1 MSINNFIYDIRI
13 FKYHCVLAFF
23 HGELEEAEKLTE
35 EGKGEICVKDIEYVR
50 SSMIQIK
57 NKMEELKCTDK
68 DMALQLRA
76 NPFLLQYYNTIGA
89 TVRKHFP
96 LQTAWIPS
104 FLMIE
109 VLRLYSEKNYNFFP
123 EIDFLRLQTEFQ
135 RYENRKESNL
145 PLHYK
150 CAEDIFLSL
159 EKKRVFKKK
168 RKK

>member
-76 NPFLLQYYNTIGA
+76 YLFYYSITIQLELLLENIFHFKQLGFHPF
-89 TVRKHFP
+89 
-96 LQTAWIPS
+96 
-104 FLMIE
+104 
-109 VLRLYSEKNYNFFP
+109 
-123 EIDFLRLQTEFQ
+123 
-135 RYENRKESNL
+135 
-145 PLHYK
+145 
-150 CAEDIFLSL
+150 
-159 EKKRVFKKK
+159 
-168 RKK
+168 

>member
-89 TVRKHFP
+89 IVRKHFP
-96 LQTAWIPS
+96 HW
-104 FLMIE
+104 E
-109 VLRLYSEKNYNFFP
+109 CK
-123 EIDFLRLQTEFQ
+123 EIF
-135 RYENRKESNL
+135 
-145 PLHYK
+145 
-150 CAEDIFLSL
+150 
-159 EKKRVFKKK
+159 
-168 RKK
+168 